1 MSSADRIVVIAGPTA
16 AGKTE
21 IAIRVAE
28 AVSGD
33 IVSCDSMQIYKYMDI
48 GSAKPTPEERARAK
62 HYLVDEIDPSD
73 EFSVAKYQ
81 RLAKSYIRK
90 ILDEDRVP
98 IVEGGTGL
106 YLNSLLFDMDFP
118 GEGKNKKFRDDL
130 FQEAKLFGNMFVYD
144 KLKAIDSEAA
154 ERIHPNNLIRVVK
167 ALEAASTG
175 SSMGDFNKFRPT
187 RDYETL
193 MFCVTRDRDELY
205 DRINRRVDIM
215 VEAGLFDEVRG
226 LLERGMTEDDISM
239 KGIGYKEVLAYFD
252 GVYSY
257 EEAIERIKLNTRHLA
272 KRQEAW
278 FKRYSDMVWINLS
291 ETPMEDAVDKIV
303 WQIRQK

>member
-1 MSSADRIVVIAGPTA
+1 M
-16 AGKTE
+16 
-21 IAIRVAE
+21 
-28 AVSGD
+28 
-33 IVSCDSMQIYKYMDI
+33 
-48 GSAKPTPEERARAK
+48 
-62 HYLVDEIDPSD
+62 
-73 EFSVAKYQ
+73 
-81 RLAKSYIRK
+81 
-90 ILDEDRVP
+90 
-98 IVEGGTGL
+98 
-106 YLNSLLFDMDFP
+106 
-118 GEGKNKKFRDDL
+118 
-130 FQEAKLFGNMFVYD
+130 
-144 KLKAIDSEAA
+144 
-154 ERIHPNNLIRVVK
+154 K

-175 SSMGDFNKFRPT
+175 SSRGDSNKFRPT

>member
-1 MSSADRIVVIAGPTA
+1 MDRIVVIAGPTA

-21 IAIRVAE
+21 VAIRVAQQ
-28 AVSGD
+28 VSGD

-48 GSAKPTPEERARAK
+48 GSAKPTPEERACAR
-62 HYLVDEIDPSD
+62 HYLVDEIDPSE

-81 RLAKSYIRK
+81 KLAKSYISK
-90 ILDEDRVP
+90 ILGEGRVP

-106 YLNSLLFDMDFP
+106 YLNSLLYDMDFP

-130 FQEAKLFGNMFVYD
+130 NEEARLFGNMFVYD
-144 KLKAIDSEAA
+144 KLKAIDPEAA
-154 ERIHPNNLIRVVK
+154 ERIHPNNLIRVIK

-175 SSMGDFNKFRPT
+175 SGMGDFNKFPRT
-187 RDYETL
+187 EDYETL
-193 MFCVTRDRDELY
+193 MFGVTRDREELY
-205 DRINRRVDIM
+205 DRIKRRVDIM
-215 VEAGLFDEVRG
+215 VEVGLFDEVRG
-226 LLERGMTEDDISM
+226 LLERGISEDDISM

-257 EEAIERIKLNTRHLA
+257 EEALDKIKQNTRHLA

-278 FKRYSDMVWINLS
+278 FKRYTDMVWFNLS
-291 ETPMEDAVDKIV
+291 EISMEEAVEQIV
-303 WQIRQK
+303 WQTEQK